1 MHEFDFLG
9 QLVLIGALAV
19 VIILVFQR
27 LKIPPVIGLI
37 FTGILF
43 GPSGIGAVYD
53 QKMISTL
60 AELGVVLL
68 LFTIGL
74 EFSLDDLKK
83 LKNIVLVGGVV
94 QLLLTGLAIT
104 FLSYGFMLAIG
115 HAITL
120 SAALFLGFT
129 FSVSSTAI
137 CLKILAD
144 RDELTLQHGRF
155 ALGILIFQDIAIVPL
170 MIGINFLNPDAALSF
185 AMAGKKIGLIAL
197 FATVIFFGFR
207 LLMPKMVR
215 LISSLHAREVLVIG
229 ALVICFG
236 AAYLTSL
243 VGLSLALGSFAAGMV
258 IASTDE
264 SHQISVTIDPF
275 REAFSS
281 IFFISVGLM
290 LDVKMINLPLFV
302 SIALVVLLVKGLL
315 VAGVS
320 LALGNSLRVSM
331 MAGMVIASTDESHQI
346 SVTID
351 PFREA
356 FSSIFFISVG
366 LMLDVKMIN
375 LPLFVSIALVVL
387 LVKGLLVG
395 GVSLALGNSLR
406 VSMMAGMALAQI
418 GEFSFVLAESG
429 LKNSV
434 INHEVFQAML
444 VIIVVTMIVTPAMIA
459 IAPKIADQ
467 VVPALGFIPL
477 VSRDSSSSAVRP
489 PDSTI
494 ICAGEIHAGI
504 IGFGINGQN
513 VAAVLRATNI
523 SYCVLE
529 IDRETVKVMR
539 RRGEP
544 IYYGDCTEK
553 KALIRAGMDHARALV
568 LGISDATA
576 IRKSIA
582 VIREI
587 NKKAFIIVR
596 ARTLDDVAELYQA
609 GADVVVT
616 EKFETSIQIFSQLL
630 NHFTVDPELILEQ
643 QEIIRREC
651 EKIFL
656 TSPVV

>member
-9 QLVLIGALAV
+9 ELVLIGALAV
-19 VIILVFQR
+19 AIILIFQQ

-37 FTGILF
+37 FTGIIL

-53 QKMISTL
+53 QKMVSTL

-74 EFSLDDLKK
+74 EFSVDDLKR
-83 LKNIVLVGGVV
+83 LKKIVLVGGFIQILV
-94 QLLLTGLAIT
+94 TGLAIS
-104 FLSYGFMLAIG
+104 FLSWWFMLAIG
-115 HAITL
+115 QGITVS
-120 SAALFLGFT
+120 SAAFLGFT

-144 RDELTLQHGRF
+144 RDELALPHGRI

-170 MIGINFLNPDAALSF
+170 MIGINFLSPHAVPSF
-185 AMAGKKIGLIAL
+185 EVVFKKIGIIVL
-197 FATVIFFGFR
+197 FSTAIVIGFR
-207 LLMPKMVR
+207 LLMPKMVH
-215 LISSLHAREVLVIG
+215 LIASLHAKEVLVIG

-243 VGLSLALGSFAAGMV
+243 AGLSLALGSFVAGMV

-264 SHQISVTIDPF
+264 SHQISMTIDPF

-281 IFFISVGLM
+281 IFFISVGLL

-315 VAGVS
+315 VAGIS
-320 LALGNSLRVSM
+320 LFLGNS
-331 MAGMVIASTDESHQI
+331 I
-346 SVTID
+346 
-351 PFREA
+351 
-356 FSSIFFISVG
+356 
-366 LMLDVKMIN
+366 
-375 LPLFVSIALVVL
+375 
-387 LVKGLLVG
+387 
-395 GVSLALGNSLR
+395 R

-429 LKNSV
+429 MKNSI

-444 VIIVVTMIVTPAMIA
+444 AISVVTMIVTPAMIA
-459 IAPKIADQ
+459 IAPKFADQ
-467 VVPALGFIPL
+467 VAPALGFIPL
-477 VSRDSSSSAVRP
+477 VSRDSPTVAVRP

-494 ICAGEIHAGI
+494 ICAGEIHAAI

-513 VAAVLRATNI
+513 VASVLHATNI
-523 SYCVLE
+523 SYSVLE
-529 IDRETVKVMR
+529 IDREKVKVMR
-539 RRGEP
+539 IKGEP

-553 KALIRAGMDHARALV
+553 KALLRAGIDHARAVV

-576 IRKSIA
+576 IRNSIA
-582 VIREI
+582 MIRDI

-596 ARTLDDVAELYQA
+596 ARTLDNIAALYKA

-616 EKFETSIQIFSQLL
+616 EKFETSIQIFSLLL

-656 TSPVV
+656 K

>member
-9 QLVLIGALAV
+9 ELVLIGALAV
-19 VIILVFQR
+19 AIILVFQQ

-37 FTGILF
+37 FTGILI
-43 GPSGIGAVYD
+43 GPSGISAVYD
-53 QKMISTL
+53 QKLIATL
-60 AELGVVLL
+60 AELGVILL

-83 LKNIVLVGGVV
+83 LRNIVLVGGVV
-94 QLLLTGLAIT
+94 QILITALTISV
-104 FLSYGFMLAIG
+104 LSYWFMLAIG
-115 HAITL
+115 HGITL
-120 SAALFLGFT
+120 SAAVFLGFT

-144 RDELTLQHGRF
+144 RDELALPHGRV

-170 MIGINFLNPDAALSF
+170 LIGINLLNPEASLSF
-185 AMAGKKIGLIAL
+185 LLLTKKIGIIVL
-197 FATVIFFGFR
+197 FAAGIFISFR
-207 LLMPKMVR
+207 LFMPKIVR
-215 LISSLHAREVLVIG
+215 LIVSLHAREVLVIG

-243 VGLSLALGSFAAGMV
+243 VGLSLALGSFVAGMI

-264 SHQISVTIDPF
+264 SHQISVIIDPF

-281 IFFISVGLM
+281 IFFISVGLL

-302 SIALVVLLVKGLL
+302 SIALLVLLVKGLI

-320 LALGNSLRVSM
+320 LS
-331 MAGMVIASTDESHQI
+331 
-346 SVTID
+346 
-351 PFREA
+351 
-356 FSSIFFISVG
+356 
-366 LMLDVKMIN
+366 
-375 LPLFVSIALVVL
+375 
-387 LVKGLLVG
+387 
-395 GVSLALGNSLR
+395 LGNSLR

-418 GEFSFVLAESG
+418 GEFSFVLAETG
-429 LKNSV
+429 LKNHL

-444 VIIVVTMIVTPAMIA
+444 AISVVTMIVTPAMIA
-459 IAPKIADQ
+459 IAPKFADQ
-467 VVPALGFIPL
+467 MVPALGFIPL
-477 VSRDSSSSAVRP
+477 VSKDSSALPVRP

-494 ICAGEIHAGI
+494 ICAGEIHAAI

-513 VAAVLRATNI
+513 VAAVLHATNI
-523 SYCVLE
+523 SYSVLE
-529 IDRETVKVMR
+529 IDRDMVKIMR
-539 RRGEP
+539 KKGEP
-544 IYYGDCTEK
+544 IFYGDCTDK
-553 KALIRAGMDHARALV
+553 KALLRAGIDHARAVV

-576 IRKSIA
+576 IGKSIA

-596 ARTLDDVAELYQA
+596 ARSLDDVAALYKV

-616 EKFETSIQIFSQLL
+616 EKFETSIQIFSLLL
-630 NHFTVDPELILEQ
+630 NHFTVEPELILEQ

-651 EKIFL
+651 EKIFTTL
-656 TSPVV
+656 

>member
-1 MHEFDFLG
+1 MHDFDFLG
-9 QLVLIGALAV
+9 ELVLIGALAIA
-19 VIILVFQR
+19 IILIFQR

-37 FTGILF
+37 FTGILL

-53 QKMISTL
+53 QKMVATL

-83 LKNIVLVGGVV
+83 LKKIVLVGGIV
-94 QLLLTGLAIT
+94 QIIVTGLAISV
-104 FLSYGFMLAIG
+104 LSWWFMHAIG
-115 HAITL
+115 RSITL
-120 SAALFLGFT
+120 PSSVFLGFS

-144 RDELTLQHGRF
+144 RDELALPHGRI

-170 MIGINFLNPDAALSF
+170 MIGINMLSPDTVPSF
-185 AMAGKKIGLIAL
+185 ELVFKKIGIILL
-197 FATVIFFGFR
+197 FATAIVIGFR
-207 LLMPKMVR
+207 LLMPKIVR
-215 LISSLHAREVLVIG
+215 LIASLHAREVLVIG

-243 VGLSLALGSFAAGMV
+243 AGLSLALGSFIAGMV

-281 IFFISVGLM
+281 IFFISVGLL
-290 LDVKMINLPLFV
+290 LDVKMINLPLYV

-315 VAGVS
+315 VAGIS
-320 LALGNSLRVSM
+320 L
-331 MAGMVIASTDESHQI
+331 
-346 SVTID
+346 
-351 PFREA
+351 F
-356 FSSIFFISVG
+356 
-366 LMLDVKMIN
+366 
-375 LPLFVSIALVVL
+375 
-387 LVKGLLVG
+387 
-395 GVSLALGNSLR
+395 LGNSLR

-418 GEFSFVLAESG
+418 GEFSFVLAETG
-429 LKNSV
+429 LKNSI
-434 INHEVFQAML
+434 INHEIFQAML
-444 VIIVVTMIVTPAMIA
+444 AIIVVTMIVTPAMIA
-459 IAPKIADQ
+459 IAPKFADQ
-467 VVPALGFIPL
+467 VAPVLGFIPL
-477 VSRDSSSSAVRP
+477 VSKDSPSFPVRP

-494 ICAGEIHAGI
+494 ICAGEIHAAI

-513 VAAVLRATNI
+513 VAAVLHATNI
-523 SYCVLE
+523 SYSVLE
-529 IDRETVKVMR
+529 VDREIVKAMKR
-539 RRGEP
+539 KGEP

-553 KALIRAGMDHARALV
+553 KALLRAGIDHARAIV
-568 LGISDATA
+568 LGISDPTA
-576 IRKSIA
+576 IRNSITM
-582 VIREI
+582 IRDI

-596 ARTLDDVAELYQA
+596 ARTLANVASLYKA

-616 EKFETSIQIFSQLL
+616 EKFETSIQIFSLLL

-656 TSPVV
+656 K

>member
-9 QLVLIGALAV
+9 ELVLIGALAV

-83 LKNIVLVGGVV
+83 LKKIVLVGGVV
-94 QLLLTGLAIT
+94 QLLLTGLAIS
-104 FLSYGFMLAIG
+104 FLSYWFMLAIG
-115 HAITL
+115 QAITL
-120 SAALFLGFT
+120 SASVFLGFA

-137 CLKILAD
+137 CLKILND
-144 RDELTLQHGRF
+144 RDELTLQHGRV

-170 MIGINFLNPDAALSF
+170 MIGINFLNPDAAPSF
-185 AMAGKKIGLIAL
+185 VMAGKKIGIIVL
-197 FATVIFFGFR
+197 FATIIFFGFR

-215 LISSLHAREVLVIG
+215 LIASLHAREVLVLG

-243 VGLSLALGSFAAGMV
+243 AGLSLALGSFA
-258 IASTDE
+258 
-264 SHQISVTIDPF
+264 
-275 REAFSS
+275 
-281 IFFISVGLM
+281 
-290 LDVKMINLPLFV
+290 
-302 SIALVVLLVKGLL
+302 
-315 VAGVS
+315 
-320 LALGNSLRVSM
+320 
-331 MAGMVIASTDESHQI
+331 AGMVIASTDESHQI

-459 IAPKIADQ
+459 IAPKVADQ
-467 VVPALGFIPL
+467 VAPALGFIPL
-477 VSRDSSSSAVRP
+477 VSRDSSSPAVRP
-489 PDSTI
+489 TDSTI

-513 VAAVLRATNI
+513 VAAVLHATNI

-529 IDRETVKVMR
+529 IDREMVKVMR
-539 RRGEP
+539 RKGEP
-544 IYYGDCTEK
+544 IFYGDCTEK

-596 ARTLDDVAELYQA
+596 ARTLDDVAELYKA

-656 TSPVV
+656 FSPAPGTSSSV

>member
-9 QLVLIGALAV
+9 ELVLIGALAV
-19 VIILVFQR
+19 AIILIFQR

-37 FTGILF
+37 FTGIIL

-53 QKMISTL
+53 QKMVSTL

-74 EFSLDDLKK
+74 EFSVNDLKK
-83 LKNIVLVGGVV
+83 LKKIVLVGGVV
-94 QLLLTGLAIT
+94 QILFTGLAISV
-104 FLSYGFMLAIG
+104 LSWWFMLAIG
-115 HAITL
+115 QGITVS
-120 SAALFLGFT
+120 SAVFLGFT

-137 CLKILAD
+137 CLKILTD
-144 RDELTLQHGRF
+144 RDELALPHGRI

-170 MIGINFLNPDAALSF
+170 MIGINFLSPHAVPTF
-185 AMAGKKIGLIAL
+185 EIVFKKIGIIVL
-197 FATVIFFGFR
+197 FSAAIVIGFR
-207 LLMPKMVR
+207 LLMPKMVH
-215 LISSLHAREVLVIG
+215 LIASLHAREVLVIG

-243 VGLSLALGSFAAGMV
+243 AGLSLALGSFVAGMV

-264 SHQISVTIDPF
+264 SHQISMTIDPF

-281 IFFISVGLM
+281 IFFISVGLL
-290 LDVKMINLPLFV
+290 LDVKMINLPLFI
-302 SIALVVLLVKGLL
+302 SIALLVLFVKGLL
-315 VAGVS
+315 VAGIA
-320 LALGNSLRVSM
+320 LFLGNS
-331 MAGMVIASTDESHQI
+331 I
-346 SVTID
+346 
-351 PFREA
+351 
-356 FSSIFFISVG
+356 
-366 LMLDVKMIN
+366 
-375 LPLFVSIALVVL
+375 
-387 LVKGLLVG
+387 
-395 GVSLALGNSLR
+395 R

-429 LKNSV
+429 MKNSI

-444 VIIVVTMIVTPAMIA
+444 AISVVTMIVTPAMIA
-459 IAPKIADQ
+459 IAPKFADQ
-467 VVPALGFIPL
+467 VAPALGFIPL
-477 VSRDSSSSAVRP
+477 VSRESPSVAVRP

-494 ICAGEIHAGI
+494 ICAGEIHAAI
-504 IGFGINGQN
+504 IGFGVNGQN
-513 VAAVLRATNI
+513 VASVLHATNI
-523 SYCVLE
+523 SYSVLE
-529 IDRETVKVMR
+529 LDREKVKVMR

-553 KALIRAGMDHARALV
+553 KALLRAGIDHARAVV
-568 LGISDATA
+568 LGISDTGA
-576 IRKSIA
+576 IRNSIA
-582 VIREI
+582 MIREI

-596 ARTLDDVAELYQA
+596 ARTLDNIAALYKA

-616 EKFETSIQIFSQLL
+616 EKFETSIQIFSLLL

-656 TSPVV
+656 K

>member
-9 QLVLIGALAV
+9 ELVLIGALAV
-19 VIILVFQR
+19 AIILVFQK

-37 FTGILF
+37 FTGILI

-53 QKMISTL
+53 QKLISTL
-60 AELGVVLL
+60 AELGVILL

-83 LKNIVLVGGVV
+83 LRNIVLVGGVV
-94 QLLLTGLAIT
+94 QILFTGLSISA
-104 FLSYGFMLAIG
+104 LSYWFMLAIG
-115 HAITL
+115 RGITF
-120 SAALFLGFT
+120 SAAVFLGFT

-144 RDELTLQHGRF
+144 RDELALPHGRI

-170 MIGINFLNPDAALSF
+170 LIGINLLNPEATLSF
-185 AMAGKKIGLIAL
+185 VLLAKKIGIILL
-197 FATVIFFGFR
+197 FSGGIFISFR

-215 LISSLHAREVLVIG
+215 LIASLHAREVLVIG

-243 VGLSLALGSFAAGMV
+243 VGLSLALGSFVAGMI

-281 IFFISVGLM
+281 IFFISVGLL

-302 SIALVVLLVKGLL
+302 SIALVVLLVKGLI
-315 VAGVS
+315 VSAVS
-320 LALGNSLRVSM
+320 LSLGNS
-331 MAGMVIASTDESHQI
+331 
-346 SVTID
+346 
-351 PFREA
+351 P
-356 FSSIFFISVG
+356 
-366 LMLDVKMIN
+366 
-375 LPLFVSIALVVL
+375 
-387 LVKGLLVG
+387 
-395 GVSLALGNSLR
+395 R

-418 GEFSFVLAESG
+418 GEFSFVLAETG
-429 LKNSV
+429 LKNNL

-444 VIIVVTMIVTPAMIA
+444 AISVVTMIVTPAMIA
-459 IAPKIADQ
+459 FAPKFADQ

-477 VSRDSSSSAVRP
+477 VSKDSTALPVRP

-494 ICAGEIHAGI
+494 ICAGEIHAAI
-504 IGFGINGQN
+504 IGFGVNGQN
-513 VAAVLRATNI
+513 VAAVLHATNI
-523 SYCVLE
+523 SYSVLE
-529 IDRETVKVMR
+529 IDRVMVKTMR
-539 RRGEP
+539 KKGEP
-544 IYYGDCTEK
+544 IYYGDCTDK
-553 KALIRAGMDHARALV
+553 KALLRAGIDHARAVV

-576 IRKSIA
+576 IGKSIA

-596 ARTLDDVAELYQA
+596 ARTLDDVAALYKV

-616 EKFETSIQIFSQLL
+616 EKFETSIQIFSLLL
-630 NHFTVDPELILEQ
+630 NHFTVEPELILEQ

-651 EKIFL
+651 EKIF
-656 TSPVV
+656 TTPVLGK

>member
-9 QLVLIGALAV
+9 ELVLIGAFAV
-19 VIILVFQR
+19 AIILIFQR

-37 FTGILF
+37 FTGILL

-83 LKNIVLVGGVV
+83 LKTIVLVGGVV
-94 QLLLTGLAIT
+94 QILVTGLAIS
-104 FLSYGFMLAIG
+104 FLAYWFMLFIG
-115 HAITL
+115 HGISV

-137 CLKILAD
+137 CLKILTD
-144 RDELTLQHGRF
+144 RDELTLPHGRI

-170 MIGINFLNPDAALSF
+170 MIGINFLNPDASPSF
-185 AMAGKKIGLIAL
+185 AIVANKIGVIVL
-197 FATVIFFGFR
+197 FASGIFIGFR
-207 LLMPKMVR
+207 LLMPKMVH
-215 LISSLHAREVLVIG
+215 LIASLHAREVLVIG

-243 VGLSLALGSFAAGMV
+243 AGLSLALGSFVAGMV

-281 IFFISVGLM
+281 IFFISVGLL

-302 SIALVVLLVKGLL
+302 AIALVVLLVKGLL

-320 LALGNSLRVSM
+320 LFLGNS
-331 MAGMVIASTDESHQI
+331 
-346 SVTID
+346 
-351 PFREA
+351 P
-356 FSSIFFISVG
+356 
-366 LMLDVKMIN
+366 
-375 LPLFVSIALVVL
+375 
-387 LVKGLLVG
+387 
-395 GVSLALGNSLR
+395 R

-444 VIIVVTMIVTPAMIA
+444 AIIVVTMIVTPAMIA
-459 IAPKIADQ
+459 IAPKFADQ
-467 VVPALGFIPL
+467 VAPALGFIPL
-477 VSRDSSSSAVRP
+477 VSRYSSAPSVRP

-494 ICAGEIHAGI
+494 ICAGEIHAAI
-504 IGFGINGQN
+504 VGFGINGQN
-513 VAAVLRATNI
+513 VAAVLHATNI
-523 SYCVLE
+523 SYSVLE
-529 IDRETVKVMR
+529 IDREMVKVMR
-539 RRGEP
+539 RKGEP

-553 KALIRAGMDHARALV
+553 KALMRAGIDHARAVV
-568 LGISDATA
+568 LGISDTTA
-576 IRKSIA
+576 VRNSIA
-582 VIREI
+582 MIRDI
-587 NKKAFIIVR
+587 NNKAFIIVR
-596 ARTLDDVAELYQA
+596 ARTLDDVAALYKA

-656 TSPVV
+656 RGNIPLV

>member
-9 QLVLIGALAV
+9 ELVLIGALAV
-19 VIILVFQR
+19 AIILIFQR

-83 LKNIVLVGGVV
+83 LKKIVLVGGVV
-94 QLLLTGLAIT
+94 QILSTGLAIS
-104 FLSYGFMLAIG
+104 FLSYWFMLAIG
-115 HAITL
+115 RSITL
-120 SAALFLGFT
+120 SASVFLGFA

-137 CLKILAD
+137 CLKILSD
-144 RDELTLQHGRF
+144 RDELALPYGRI
-155 ALGILIFQDIAIVPL
+155 ALGILIFQDIAVVPL
-170 MIGINFLNPDAALSF
+170 MIGINFLNPAVAPSF
-185 AMAGKKIGLIAL
+185 TIVGQKIALIAL
-197 FATVIFFGFR
+197 FATGIFFGFR
-207 LLMPKMVR
+207 LLMPKIVR
-215 LISSLHAREVLVIG
+215 LIATLRAKEVLVIG

-243 VGLSLALGSFAAGMV
+243 SGLSLALGSFVAGMV

-290 LDVKMINLPLFV
+290 LDVKMVNLPLFV
-302 SIALVVLLVKGLL
+302 SIALGVLLVKGLI

-320 LALGNSLRVSM
+320 LFLGNS
-331 MAGMVIASTDESHQI
+331 I
-346 SVTID
+346 
-351 PFREA
+351 
-356 FSSIFFISVG
+356 
-366 LMLDVKMIN
+366 
-375 LPLFVSIALVVL
+375 
-387 LVKGLLVG
+387 
-395 GVSLALGNSLR
+395 R

-459 IAPKIADQ
+459 IAPKVVDQ
-467 VVPALGFIPL
+467 VAPALGFIPL
-477 VSRDSSSSAVRP
+477 VSRDSSSPAVRP

-494 ICAGEIHAGI
+494 ICAGEIHAAI

-513 VAAVLRATNI
+513 VAAVLHATNI
-523 SYCVLE
+523 SYSVLE
-529 IDRETVKVMR
+529 IEREVVKVMKKK
-539 RRGEP
+539 GEP
-544 IYYGDCTEK
+544 IFYGDCTEK
-553 KALIRAGMDHARALV
+553 KALIRAGIDHARAVV

-576 IRKSIA
+576 IRKSIGM
-582 VIREI
+582 IREI

-596 ARTLDDVAELYQA
+596 ARTLDDVAALYKA

-616 EKFETSIQIFSQLL
+616 EKFETSIQIFSLLL

-656 TSPVV
+656 RGSAPALAK

>member
-9 QLVLIGALAV
+9 ELVLIGALAV
-19 VIILVFQR
+19 AIILVFQR

-37 FTGILF
+37 FTGILL
-43 GPSGIGAVYD
+43 GPSGIAAVYD
-53 QKMISTL
+53 QKLISTL
-60 AELGVVLL
+60 AELGVILL

-83 LKNIVLVGGVV
+83 LKKIVLVGGIV
-94 QLLLTGLAIT
+94 QILVTGLAIS
-104 FLSYGFMLAIG
+104 FLSYWFMLVIDRG
-115 HAITL
+115 ITL
-120 SAALFLGFT
+120 SAAAFLGFT

-137 CLKILAD
+137 CLKILTD
-144 RDELTLQHGRF
+144 REELALPHGRI

-170 MIGINFLNPDAALSF
+170 MIGINLLNPETASTFEILA
-185 AMAGKKIGLIAL
+185 KKIGIIVL
-197 FATVIFFGFR
+197 FATGIFISFM

-215 LISSLHAREVLVIG
+215 LIASLHAREVLVIG

-243 VGLSLALGSFAAGMV
+243 VGLSLALGSFVAGMI

-281 IFFISVGLM
+281 IFFISVGLL
-290 LDVKMINLPLFV
+290 LDIKMINLPFFV
-302 SIALVVLLVKGLL
+302 TIALLVLMVKGLI

-320 LALGNSLRVSM
+320 LS
-331 MAGMVIASTDESHQI
+331 
-346 SVTID
+346 
-351 PFREA
+351 
-356 FSSIFFISVG
+356 
-366 LMLDVKMIN
+366 
-375 LPLFVSIALVVL
+375 
-387 LVKGLLVG
+387 
-395 GVSLALGNSLR
+395 LGNSLR

-418 GEFSFVLAESG
+418 GEFSFVLAETG
-429 LKNSV
+429 LKNNL

-444 VIIVVTMIVTPAMIA
+444 AISVVTMIVTPAMIA
-459 IAPKIADQ
+459 VAPRFADQ

-477 VSRDSSSSAVRP
+477 VSRDSSALPVRP

-494 ICAGEIHAGI
+494 ICAGEIHAAI
-504 IGFGINGQN
+504 IGFGLNGQN
-513 VAAVLRATNI
+513 VAAVLHATNI
-523 SYCVLE
+523 SYTVLE
-529 IDRETVKVMR
+529 IDRDMVKSMR
-539 RRGEP
+539 NKGEP
-544 IYYGDCTEK
+544 IYYGDCTDK
-553 KALIRAGMDHARALV
+553 KALLRAGIDHARAVV

-576 IRKSIA
+576 IGKSITM
-582 VIREI
+582 IREI

-596 ARTLDDVAELYQA
+596 ARTLDDVASLYKA

-616 EKFETSIQIFSQLL
+616 EKFETSIQIFSLLL

-651 EKIFL
+651 EKIF
-656 TSPVV
+656 TTASVRSK

>member
-9 QLVLIGALAV
+9 ELVLIGALAV
-19 VIILVFQR
+19 AIILIFQQ

-37 FTGILF
+37 FTGIIL

-53 QKMISTL
+53 QKMVSTL

-74 EFSLDDLKK
+74 EFSVEDLKK
-83 LKNIVLVGGVV
+83 LKKIVLLGGGVQILV
-94 QLLLTGLAIT
+94 TGLAIS
-104 FLSYGFMLAIG
+104 FLSWWFMLAIG
-115 HAITL
+115 QGITVS
-120 SAALFLGFT
+120 SAAFLGFT

-144 RDELTLQHGRF
+144 RDELALPHGRI

-170 MIGINFLNPDAALSF
+170 MIGINFLSPHAMPSF
-185 AMAGKKIGLIAL
+185 EVVFKKIGIIVL
-197 FATVIFFGFR
+197 FSTAIVLGFR
-207 LLMPKMVR
+207 LLMPKIVH
-215 LISSLHAREVLVIG
+215 LIASLHAREVLVIG

-243 VGLSLALGSFAAGMV
+243 AGLSLALGSFVAGMI

-264 SHQISVTIDPF
+264 SHQISMTIDPF
-275 REAFSS
+275 REVFSS
-281 IFFISVGLM
+281 IFFISVGLL

-302 SIALVVLLVKGLL
+302 SIALIVLLVKGLL
-315 VAGVS
+315 VAGIS
-320 LALGNSLRVSM
+320 LFLGNSM
-331 MAGMVIASTDESHQI
+331 
-346 SVTID
+346 
-351 PFREA
+351 
-356 FSSIFFISVG
+356 
-366 LMLDVKMIN
+366 
-375 LPLFVSIALVVL
+375 
-387 LVKGLLVG
+387 
-395 GVSLALGNSLR
+395 R

-429 LKNSV
+429 MKNSI

-444 VIIVVTMIVTPAMIA
+444 AISVVTMIVTPAMIA
-459 IAPKIADQ
+459 VAPKFADQ
-467 VVPALGFIPL
+467 VAPALGFIPL
-477 VSRDSSSSAVRP
+477 VSRESSSVAVRP

-494 ICAGEIHAGI
+494 ICAGEIHAAI

-513 VAAVLRATNI
+513 VASVLHATNI
-523 SYCVLE
+523 SYSVLE
-529 IDRETVKVMR
+529 LDREKVKVMR
-539 RRGEP
+539 RKGEP

-553 KALIRAGMDHARALV
+553 KALLRAGIDHARAVV
-568 LGISDATA
+568 LGISDTTA
-576 IRKSIA
+576 IRNSIA
-582 VIREI
+582 MIRDI
-587 NKKAFIIVR
+587 NRKAFIIVR
-596 ARTLDDVAELYQA
+596 ARTLDNIAALYKA

-616 EKFETSIQIFSQLL
+616 EKFETSIQIFSLLL

-656 TSPVV
+656 K

>member
-9 QLVLIGALAV
+9 ELVLIGALAV
-19 VIILVFQR
+19 AIILIFQR

-74 EFSLDDLKK
+74 EFSLADLKK
-83 LKNIVLVGGVV
+83 LKKIVLVGGVV
-94 QLLLTGLAIT
+94 QMLATGLAIS

-115 HAITL
+115 RGITL
-120 SAALFLGFT
+120 SAAVFLGFV

-137 CLKILAD
+137 CLKILVD
-144 RDELTLQHGRF
+144 RDELALPYGRI
-155 ALGILIFQDIAIVPL
+155 ALGILIFQDIAVVPL
-170 MIGINFLNPDAALSF
+170 MIGINFLNPMAVPSFTMVFQKIAL
-185 AMAGKKIGLIAL
+185 IGL
-197 FATVIFFGFR
+197 FASVIFIGFR
-207 LLMPKMVR
+207 LLMPKIVR
-215 LISSLHAREVLVIG
+215 MIASLKAREVLVIG

-243 VGLSLALGSFAAGMV
+243 VGLSLALGSFVAGMV

-264 SHQISVTIDPF
+264 SHQISKTIDPF
-275 REAFSS
+275 REVFSS

-290 LDVKMINLPLFV
+290 LDVKMVNLPLYV
-302 SIALVVLLVKGLL
+302 SIALVVLLVKGLI

-320 LALGNSLRVSM
+320 LS
-331 MAGMVIASTDESHQI
+331 
-346 SVTID
+346 
-351 PFREA
+351 
-356 FSSIFFISVG
+356 
-366 LMLDVKMIN
+366 
-375 LPLFVSIALVVL
+375 
-387 LVKGLLVG
+387 
-395 GVSLALGNSLR
+395 LGNSLR

-434 INHEVFQAML
+434 ISHDVFQAML
-444 VIIVVTMIVTPAMIA
+444 VIIVVTMMVTPAMIA
-459 IAPKIADQ
+459 IAPKFADQ
-467 VVPALGFIPL
+467 VAPALGFIPL
-477 VSRDSSSSAVRP
+477 VSREPSTPAGRP
-489 PDSTI
+489 LDSTV
-494 ICAGEIHAGI
+494 ICAGEIHAAI

-513 VAAVLRATNI
+513 VAAVLHATNI
-523 SYCVLE
+523 SYSVLE
-529 IDRETVKVMR
+529 IEREMVKVMR
-539 RRGEP
+539 KKGEP
-544 IYYGDCTEK
+544 IFYGDCTEK
-553 KALIRAGMDHARALV
+553 RALIRAGIDHARAVV
-568 LGISDATA
+568 LGISDTTA
-576 IRKSIA
+576 ISKSIA
-582 VIREI
+582 MIREI

-596 ARTLDDVAELYQA
+596 ARTLDDVAALYKA

-616 EKFETSIQIFSQLL
+616 EKFETSIQIFSLLL

-651 EKIFL
+651 EKIFIRGNAPAL
-656 TSPVV
+656 TK

>member
-9 QLVLIGALAV
+9 ELVLIGALAV
-19 VIILVFQR
+19 AIILIFQR

-83 LKNIVLVGGVV
+83 LKKIVLVGGVV
-94 QLLLTGLAIT
+94 QMLATGLAIS

-115 HAITL
+115 RGITL
-120 SAALFLGFT
+120 SASVFLGFT

-144 RDELTLQHGRF
+144 RDELALPYGRI
-155 ALGILIFQDIAIVPL
+155 ALGILIFQDIAVVPL
-170 MIGINFLNPDAALSF
+170 MIGINFLNPAVAPSF
-185 AMAGKKIGLIAL
+185 AMVSKKIALIAL
-197 FATVIFFGFR
+197 FAIVIFIGFR

-215 LISSLHAREVLVIG
+215 LIASLRAKEVLVIG

-243 VGLSLALGSFAAGMV
+243 AGLSLALGSFVAGMV

-264 SHQISVTIDPF
+264 SHQISTTIDPF

-290 LDVKMINLPLFV
+290 LDVKMVNLPLYV
-302 SIALVVLLVKGLL
+302 SIALVVLLVKGLI

-320 LALGNSLRVSM
+320 LS
-331 MAGMVIASTDESHQI
+331 
-346 SVTID
+346 
-351 PFREA
+351 
-356 FSSIFFISVG
+356 
-366 LMLDVKMIN
+366 
-375 LPLFVSIALVVL
+375 
-387 LVKGLLVG
+387 
-395 GVSLALGNSLR
+395 LGNSLR

-434 INHEVFQAML
+434 INHDVFQAML

-459 IAPKIADQ
+459 IAPKFADQ
-467 VVPALGFIPL
+467 VAPALGFIPL
-477 VSRDSSSSAVRP
+477 VSRESSSPPVRP

-494 ICAGEIHAGI
+494 ICAGEIHAAI

-513 VAAVLRATNI
+513 VAAVLHATNI
-523 SYCVLE
+523 SYSVLE
-529 IDRETVKVMR
+529 IERDMVKAMR
-539 RRGEP
+539 KKGEP
-544 IYYGDCTEK
+544 IFYGDCTEK
-553 KALIRAGMDHARALV
+553 KALIRAGIDHARAVV
-568 LGISDATA
+568 LGISDTTA
-576 IRKSIA
+576 ISKSIA
-582 VIREI
+582 MIREI

-596 ARTLDDVAELYQA
+596 ARTLDDVAALYTA

-616 EKFETSIQIFSQLL
+616 EKFETSIQIFSLLL

-651 EKIFL
+651 EKIFIRGN
-656 TSPVV
+656 TSVPAK

>member
-9 QLVLIGALAV
+9 ELVLIGALAV
-19 VIILVFQR
+19 AIILIFQR

-37 FTGILF
+37 FTGILI

-74 EFSLDDLKK
+74 EFSLDDLQK
-83 LKNIVLVGGVV
+83 LKKIVLVGGVV
-94 QLLLTGLAIT
+94 QILVTGLAIS
-104 FLSYGFMLAIG
+104 FLSYWFMFAIG
-115 HAITL
+115 RGISL
-120 SAALFLGFT
+120 SASVFLGFT

-137 CLKILAD
+137 CLKILTD
-144 RDELTLQHGRF
+144 RDELTLPHGRI

-170 MIGINFLNPDAALSF
+170 MIGINFLNPDAAPSF
-185 AMAGKKIGLIAL
+185 AIVFNKIGLIIL
-197 FATVIFFGFR
+197 FATGIFFGFR

-215 LISSLHAREVLVIG
+215 LIASLHAREVLVIG

-243 VGLSLALGSFAAGMV
+243 VGLSLALGSFVAGMV

-264 SHQISVTIDPF
+264 SHQISMTIDPF
-275 REAFSS
+275 REAFTS
-281 IFFISVGLM
+281 IFFISVGL
-290 LDVKMINLPLFV
+290 LLNVKMINLPLFF
-302 SIALVVLLVKGLL
+302 SIAIVVLLVKGLL
-315 VAGVS
+315 VAMVS
-320 LALGNSLRVSM
+320 L
-331 MAGMVIASTDESHQI
+331 
-346 SVTID
+346 
-351 PFREA
+351 F
-356 FSSIFFISVG
+356 
-366 LMLDVKMIN
+366 
-375 LPLFVSIALVVL
+375 
-387 LVKGLLVG
+387 
-395 GVSLALGNSLR
+395 LGNSLR

-434 INHEVFQAML
+434 INQEVFQAML
-444 VIIVVTMIVTPAMIA
+444 AIIVVTMIVTPAMIA
-459 IAPKIADQ
+459 IAPKIANQ
-467 VVPALGFIPL
+467 MVPALGFIPL
-477 VSRDSSSSAVRP
+477 VSRDATANTVRP

-494 ICAGEIHAGI
+494 ICAGEIHAAI
-504 IGFGINGQN
+504 IGFGVNGQN
-513 VAAVLRATNI
+513 VAAVLHATNI
-523 SYCVLE
+523 SYSVLE
-529 IDRETVKVMR
+529 IDRDIVKVMR
-539 RRGEP
+539 RKGEP

-553 KALIRAGMDHARALV
+553 KALIRAGIDHARAVV
-568 LGISDATA
+568 LGISDTKA
-576 IRKSIA
+576 IGNSIA
-582 VIREI
+582 MIRQI

-596 ARTLDDVAELYQA
+596 ARTLDDVASLYKA
-609 GADVVVT
+609 GANVVVT

-656 TSPVV
+656 RGVTPGIQK

>member
-19 VIILVFQR
+19 FIILVFQR

-83 LKNIVLVGGVV
+83 LKNIVLVGGVA
-94 QLLLTGLAIT
+94 QLLLTGFAIT
-104 FLSYGFMLAIG
+104 FLSYWFMLAIG
-115 HAITL
+115 HAVTF
-120 SAALFLGFT
+120 SAAVFLGFA

-137 CLKILAD
+137 CLKILSD

-170 MIGINFLNPDAALSF
+170 MIGINFLNPDAAPSF
-185 AMAGKKIGLIAL
+185 VMVGKKIGIIVL

-207 LLMPKMVR
+207 LLMPKIIR
-215 LISSLHAREVLVIG
+215 LIASLHAREVLVIG

-275 REAFSS
+275 REVFSS

-315 VAGVS
+315 VA
-320 LALGNSLRVSM
+320 
-331 MAGMVIASTDESHQI
+331 
-346 SVTID
+346 
-351 PFREA
+351 
-356 FSSIFFISVG
+356 
-366 LMLDVKMIN
+366 
-375 LPLFVSIALVVL
+375 
-387 LVKGLLVG
+387 

-459 IAPKIADQ
+459 IAPKVADQ
-467 VVPALGFIPL
+467 VAPALGFIPL
-477 VSRDSSSSAVRP
+477 VSRNSSGSASRP

-513 VAAVLRATNI
+513 VAAVLHATNI

-529 IDRETVKVMR
+529 IDREMVKIMKR
-539 RRGEP
+539 KGEP
-544 IYYGDCTEK
+544 IFYGDCTEK

-596 ARTLDDVAELYQA
+596 ARTLDDVAELYKA

-656 TSPVV
+656 ATPVS

>member
-9 QLVLIGALAV
+9 ELVLIGALAV
-19 VIILVFQR
+19 AIILIFQQ

-37 FTGILF
+37 FTGIIL

-53 QKMISTL
+53 QKMVSTL

-74 EFSLDDLKK
+74 EFSVDDLKR
-83 LKNIVLVGGVV
+83 LKKIVLVGGFIQILV
-94 QLLLTGLAIT
+94 TGLAIS
-104 FLSYGFMLAIG
+104 FLSWWFMLAIG
-115 HAITL
+115 QGITVS
-120 SAALFLGFT
+120 SAAFLGFT

-144 RDELTLQHGRF
+144 RDELALPHGRI

-170 MIGINFLNPDAALSF
+170 MIGINFLSPHAVPSF
-185 AMAGKKIGLIAL
+185 EVVFKKIGIIVL
-197 FATVIFFGFR
+197 FSTAIVIGFR
-207 LLMPKMVR
+207 LLMPKMVH
-215 LISSLHAREVLVIG
+215 LIASLHAKEVLVIG

-243 VGLSLALGSFAAGMV
+243 AGLSLALGSFVAGMV

-264 SHQISVTIDPF
+264 SHQISMTIDPF

-281 IFFISVGLM
+281 IFFISVGLL

-315 VAGVS
+315 VAGIS
-320 LALGNSLRVSM
+320 LFLGNS
-331 MAGMVIASTDESHQI
+331 I
-346 SVTID
+346 
-351 PFREA
+351 
-356 FSSIFFISVG
+356 
-366 LMLDVKMIN
+366 
-375 LPLFVSIALVVL
+375 
-387 LVKGLLVG
+387 
-395 GVSLALGNSLR
+395 R

-429 LKNSV
+429 MKNSI

-444 VIIVVTMIVTPAMIA
+444 AISVVTMIVTPAMIA
-459 IAPKIADQ
+459 IAPKFADQ
-467 VVPALGFIPL
+467 VAPALGFIPL
-477 VSRDSSSSAVRP
+477 VSRDSPTVAVRP

-494 ICAGEIHAGI
+494 ICAGEIHAAI

-513 VAAVLRATNI
+513 VASVLHATNI
-523 SYCVLE
+523 SYSVLE
-529 IDRETVKVMR
+529 IDREKVKVMR
-539 RRGEP
+539 IKGEP

-553 KALIRAGMDHARALV
+553 KALLRAGIDHARAVV

-576 IRKSIA
+576 IRNSIA
-582 VIREI
+582 MIRDI

-596 ARTLDDVAELYQA
+596 ARTLDNIAALYKA

-616 EKFETSIQIFSQLL
+616 EKFETSIKIFSLLL

-656 TSPVV
+656 K